1 MSAKRRNANVK
12 AEFKEDKI
20 LAGSS
25 TCFRINQKLQTVQNL
40 LSELFTKWRNGN
52 SVWSFS
58 PESEVGAVVQ
68 LAMRN
73 ITQQI
78 IRSNANAVTVSL
90 HLKWSYGSLS
100 GSFPH
105 FHEHFHIMIR
115 MYTYVLLYFMA
126 RFIWRWIPSQPVTNP
141 SVSFLFHCFCTGSS
155 WGMSVPLSTSA
166 HCSEAHWDFGAVSW
180 LLHWPDDSSS
190 QQICTLQVSDCF

>member
-1 MSAKRRNANVK
+1 MLLYSLFLKSFYTKVSAKRRNANVK
-12 AEFKEDKI
+12 AQFKEDKV

-25 TCFRINQKLQTVQNL
+25 TCFRISQKLQTVQNL

-58 PESEVGAVVQ
+58 PESEVGVVVQ

-90 HLKWSYGSLS
+90 HLKWSYGSHS

-115 MYTYVLLYFMA
+115 MYTYVLL
-126 RFIWRWIPSQPVTNP
+126 WHCIPWLGLFEGGYR
-141 SVSFLFHCFCTGSS
+141 VSL
-155 WGMSVPLSTSA
+155 
-166 HCSEAHWDFGAVSW
+166 
-180 LLHWPDDSSS
+180 
-190 QQICTLQVSDCF
+190 